1 VIVKGTFN
9 LSSTLPFV
17 RFDLALAAVSS
28 TAAYLLVDQADIRWL
43 ALPSLL
49 ATVLGTALAILLAF
63 RANTAYQRWWEA
75 SAIWA
80 QLTGQSRTL
89 IRVARTVTD
98 AKLADPAIDPS
109 TVRAWQHDFANRQAA
124 WAYSLARLLRR
135 QDSTIELTR
144 LLSPE
149 EAELVSAADNRATVL
164 ARLQSQAIFHGYALG
179 ILTGLDNFQM
189 ETALA
194 GLSTQ
199 QALAERMSNTPIPR
213 PHDYISRLFV
223 HSYVVVFPFT
233 AISALTSY
241 RWLVIPSALLITL
254 FFRMVERV
262 GASTEEP
269 FANRSQDVPITALA
283 VNLER
288 DLLELVDVH
297 ERPARPAPVDGYLW

>member
-1 VIVKGTFN
+1 MIVKGTFR
-9 LSSTLPFV
+9 LSRTLPFV
-17 RFDLALAAVSS
+17 RFDLLLAAVSS
-28 TAAYLLVDQADIRWL
+28 TAAYLLVDRAHLHWL

-75 SAIWA
+75 STIWA

-98 AKLADPAIDPS
+98 AKLADPSIDPD
-109 TVRAWQHDFANRQAA
+109 TVHAWQHDLANRQAA
-124 WAYSLARLLRR
+124 WAHSLARQLRGQDPGVELARLLP
-135 QDSTIELTR
+135 
-144 LLSPE
+144 PE
-149 EAELVSAADNRATVL
+149 EAALVLAADNRAAVL
-164 ARLQSQAIFHGYALG
+164 ARLQSQAIFRGYATG

-199 QALAERMSNTPIPR
+199 QALAERMSVTPILR
-213 PHDYISRLFV
+213 PHDFLSRLFV
-223 HSYVVVFPFT
+223 HCYVVVFPF
-233 AISALTSY
+233 AVISTLSAY
-241 RWLVIPSALLITL
+241 RWLVIPTTLLIAL
-254 FFRMVERV
+254 YFRMVERV

-283 VNLER
+283 TNLER
-288 DLLELVDVH
+288 DLLELVDVP
-297 ERPARPAPVDGYLW
+297 ERPAKPAPVDGYLW

>member
-1 VIVKGTFN
+1 MIVKGSFN
-9 LSSTLPFV
+9 FSRTLPFV
-17 RFDLALAAVSS
+17 RFDLGLAVVSS
-28 TAAYLLVDQADIRWL
+28 TAAYLLVDQAGIGWL

-75 SAIWA
+75 SGIWA

-98 AKLADPAIDPS
+98 AKLADPAVDPD

-135 QDSTIELTR
+135 QDATVDLTR
-144 LLSPE
+144 LLSAE
-149 EAELVSAADNRATVL
+149 EAELVLAADNRPVVL
-164 ARLQSQAIFHGYALG
+164 ARLQSRAIFRGYSLG
-179 ILTGLDNFQM
+179 ILSGLDNFQM

-213 PHDYISRLFV
+213 PHDYLSRLFV
-223 HSYVVVFPFT
+223 HSYVVVFPFA

-269 FANRSQDVPITALA
+269 FANRTQDVPITALA
-283 VNLER
+283 VSLER
-288 DLLELVDVH
+288 DLLELVDVDQ
-297 ERPARPAPVDGYLW
+297 RPNRPVPVDGYLW

>member
-1 VIVKGTFN
+1 MIVKGTFN
-9 LSSTLPFV
+9 VSSTLPFV
-17 RFDLALAAVSS
+17 RFDLALATVSG
-28 TAAYLLVDQADIRWL
+28 TAAYLLVDLADIRWL

-75 SAIWA
+75 STIWA

-98 AKLADPAIDPS
+98 AKLVDPAIDPA
-109 TVRAWQHDFANRQAA
+109 TVRAWQHDLANRQAA
-124 WAYSLARLLRR
+124 WAHSLARLLRR
-135 QDSTIELTR
+135 QDATIELTR

-149 EAELVSAADNRATVL
+149 EAALVLAADNGPAVL
-164 ARLQSQAIFHGYALG
+164 ARLQSQAIFHGYDLG
-179 ILTGLDNFQM
+179 ILSGLDNFQM

-199 QALAERMSNTPIPR
+199 QALAERMSITPIPR
-213 PHDYISRLFV
+213 PHDYVSRLFV
-223 HSYVVVFPFT
+223 HCYVVVFPF
-233 AISALTSY
+233 AVISALTSY
-241 RWLVIPSALLITL
+241 RWLVIPSALLIAL

-269 FANRSQDVPITALA
+269 FANRSQDVPVTALA
-283 VNLER
+283 VSLER
-288 DLLELVDVH
+288 DLLELVDVD